1 MKKRR
6 ILTVLILVLPAAL
19 IATILLTANGCPA
32 RIKEKDLANTARI
45 VIRERT
51 YGDNG
56 EVVEERETVDPDVIA
71 EVLATMSSLKL
82 KTVPEK
88 WFRIGPPK
96 KPSPPP
102 RYELL
107 FYYADVPVD
116 FTSISVFHDGKI
128 THNGKRYTVRDDF
141 DLFAYLAGVFD
152 AAVKTE
158 TPANQVTQ
166 P

>member
-6 ILTVLILVLPAAL
+6 ILTVLILVLLAAL
-19 IATILLTANGCPA
+19 IAAILLTANGCPA
-32 RIKEKDLANTARI
+32 RIKEKDLAYTARI

-71 EVLATMSSLKL
+71 EVVATMSSLKL
-82 KTVPEK
+82 KTVPKK
-88 WFRIGPPK
+88 WFRIGDK
-96 KPSPPP
+96 KPSLPP

-128 THNGKRYTVRDDF
+128 THNGKGYTVRDDF

>member
-6 ILTVLILVLPAAL
+6 ILTVLILVLLAAL
-19 IATILLTANGCPA
+19 IAAILLTANGCPA
-32 RIKEKDLANTARI
+32 RIKEKDFANTARI
-45 VIRERT
+45 VIRELT
-51 YGDNG
+51 YGANG
-56 EVVEERETVDPDVIA
+56 EVVEERETIDPDVIA

-82 KTVPEK
+82 KTVPKK
-88 WFRIGPPK
+88 WFRIGDK
-96 KPSPPP
+96 KPSLPP

-128 THNGKRYTVRDDF
+128 THNGKGYTVRDDF

>member
-1 MKKRR
+1 MKKRNIQI
-6 ILTVLILVLPAAL
+6 ILAVLLLAGL
-19 IATILLTANGCPA
+19 IAYLLISAFGLPA
-32 RIKEKDLANTARI
+32 RIREKDFQNTARI

-56 EVVEERETVDPDVIA
+56 EVVEERETIDPDVIA

-82 KTVPEK
+82 KTVPK
-88 WFRIGPPK
+88 NWLGIGNK
-96 KPSPPP
+96 KPSPP

-107 FYYADVPVD
+107 FYYADVPVN
-116 FTSISVFHDGKI
+116 FTSISVFYDGKI
-128 THNGKRYTVRDDF
+128 THNGKGYTVRDDF

-158 TPANQVTQ
+158 TPANQVTR

>member
-6 ILTVLILVLPAAL
+6 ILTVLILVLLAAL
-19 IATILLTANGCPA
+19 IAAILLTANGCPA
-32 RIKEKDLANTARI
+32 RIKETDFRNTARI

-56 EVVEERETVDPDVIA
+56 EVVEDRETIDPDVIA

-82 KTVPEK
+82 KTVPK
-88 WFRIGPPK
+88 NWLGIGNR
-96 KPSPPP
+96 KPSPP

-107 FYYADVPVD
+107 FYYADVPVN

-128 THNGKRYTVRDDF
+128 THNGKGYTIRDDF

>member
-19 IATILLTANGCPA
+19 IAAILLTANGCPA

-56 EVVEERETVDPDVIA
+56 EVVEERETIDPDVIA

-82 KTVPEK
+82 KTVPKK
-88 WFRIGPPK
+88 WLRIGDK

-107 FYYADVPVD
+107 FYYADVPVN
-116 FTSISVFHDGKI
+116 FTSVSVFHDGKI

>member
-6 ILTVLILVLPAAL
+6 ILTVLILVLLAAL
-19 IATILLTANGCPA
+19 IAAILLTANGCPA
-32 RIKEKDLANTARI
+32 RIKEKDLADTARI

-56 EVVEERETVDPDVIA
+56 EVVEERETLDPDVIA

-82 KTVPEK
+82 KTVPK
-88 WFRIGPPK
+88 NWLGIGNK
-96 KPSPPP
+96 KPSSP

-107 FYYADVPVD
+107 FYYADVPIG

-128 THNGKRYTVRDDF
+128 THNGKGYTVRDDF

>member
-1 MKKRR
+1 MKKRN
-6 ILTVLILVLPAAL
+6 IQIIFAVLLLAGL
-19 IATILLTANGCPA
+19 IAYLLISAFGLPA
-32 RIKEKDLANTARI
+32 RIREKDFQNTARI

-56 EVVEERETVDPDVIA
+56 EVVEERETIDPDVIA

-82 KTVPEK
+82 KTVPK
-88 WFRIGPPK
+88 NWLGIGNK
-96 KPSPPP
+96 KPSPP

-107 FYYADVPVD
+107 FYYADVPVN
-116 FTSISVFHDGKI
+116 FTSISVFYDGKI
-128 THNGKRYTVRDDF
+128 THNGKGYTVRDDF

-158 TPANQVTQ
+158 TPANQVVR

>member
-1 MKKRR
+1 MKKRI
-6 ILTVLILVLPAAL
+6 ILIILAVVLLAAL
-19 IATILLTANGCPA
+19 VAYLLVSAYGLPA
-32 RIKEKDLANTARI
+32 RIREKDFQNTARI

-56 EVVEERETVDPDVIA
+56 EVVEERETIDPDVIA

-82 KTVPEK
+82 KTVPK
-88 WFRIGPPK
+88 NWLGIGNK
-96 KPSPPP
+96 KPSPP

-107 FYYADVPVD
+107 FYYADVPVN
-116 FTSISVFHDGKI
+116 FTSISVFYDGKI
-128 THNGKRYTVRDDF
+128 THNGKGYTVRDDF

-158 TPANQVTQ
+158 TPANQVTR

>member
-6 ILTVLILVLPAAL
+6 ILTVLILVLLAAL
-19 IATILLTANGCPA
+19 IAAILLTANGCPA
-32 RIKEKDLANTARI
+32 RIKEKDLAYTARI

-71 EVLATMSSLKL
+71 EVVATMSSLKL
-82 KTVPEK
+82 KTVPKK
-88 WFRIGPPK
+88 WFRIGDK
-96 KPSPPP
+96 KPSLPP

-107 FYYADVPVD
+107 FYYADVPVG
-116 FTSISVFHDGKI
+116 FTSISAFHDGKI

>member
-6 ILTVLILVLPAAL
+6 ILTVLILVLLAAL
-19 IATILLTANGCPA
+19 IAAILLTANGCPA

-51 YGDNG
+51 YADNG
-56 EVVEERETVDPDVIA
+56 EEVEEREITDPDAIA
-71 EVLATMSSLKL
+71 DVLATISSLKL
-82 KTVPEK
+82 KTVPK
-88 WFRIGPPK
+88 NRLGIGNK

-128 THNGKRYTVRDDF
+128 THNGKGYTVRDDF

-158 TPANQVTQ
+158 TPADQVTQ

>member
-6 ILTVLILVLPAAL
+6 ILTVLIFVLLAAL
-19 IATILLTANGCPA
+19 IAAILLTANGCPA
-32 RIKEKDLANTARI
+32 RIKEKDLAYTARI

-56 EVVEERETVDPDVIA
+56 EVVEERETIDPDVIA

-82 KTVPEK
+82 KTVPK
-88 WFRIGPPK
+88 NWLGIGNK
-96 KPSPPP
+96 KPSSPP

-128 THNGKRYTVRDDF
+128 THNGKEYTVRDDF

>member
-6 ILTVLILVLPAAL
+6 ILTVLALVLPAAL
-19 IATILLTANGCPA
+19 IAAILLTANGCPA
-32 RIKEKDLANTARI
+32 RIKGKDFANTARI

-56 EVVEERETVDPDVIA
+56 EVVEERETIDPDVIA

-82 KTVPEK
+82 KTVPK
-88 WFRIGPPK
+88 NRLGIGNK

-116 FTSISVFHDGKI
+116 FTSVSVFHDGEI
-128 THNGKRYTVRDDF
+128 THNGKGYTVRDDF

>member
-1 MKKRR
+1 MKKRI
-6 ILTVLILVLPAAL
+6 ILIILAVVLLAAL
-19 IATILLTANGCPA
+19 VAYLLVSAYGLPA
-32 RIKEKDLANTARI
+32 RIREKDFQNTARI

-56 EVVEERETVDPDVIA
+56 EVVEERETIDPDVIA

-82 KTVPEK
+82 KKVPK
-88 WFRIGPPK
+88 NWLGIGNK
-96 KPSPPP
+96 KPSPP

-107 FYYADVPVD
+107 FYYADVPVN
-116 FTSISVFHDGKI
+116 FTSISVFYDGKI
-128 THNGKRYTVRDDF
+128 THNGKEYTVRDDF

-158 TPANQVTQ
+158 TPANQVTR

>member
-6 ILTVLILVLPAAL
+6 ILTVLILVLLAAL
-19 IATILLTANGCPA
+19 IAAILLTANGCPA
-32 RIKEKDLANTARI
+32 RIKEKDLADTARI

-56 EVVEERETVDPDVIA
+56 EEVEEREITDPDAIA
-71 EVLATMSSLKL
+71 DVLATISSLKL
-82 KTVPEK
+82 KTVPK
-88 WFRIGPPK
+88 NRLGIGNK
-96 KPSPPP
+96 KPSSPP

-107 FYYADVPVD
+107 FYYADVPVG
-116 FTSISVFHDGKI
+116 FTSVSVFHDGKI
-128 THNGKRYTVRDDF
+128 TYNGKGYTVRDDF
-141 DLFAYLAGVFD
+141 DLFAYLAGVFG

>member
-6 ILTVLILVLPAAL
+6 ILTVLILVLLAAL
-19 IATILLTANGCPA
+19 IAAILLTANGCPA

-56 EVVEERETVDPDVIA
+56 EVVEERETIDPDVIA

-82 KTVPEK
+82 KTVPK
-88 WFRIGPPK
+88 NRLGIRNK
-96 KPSPPP
+96 KPSSPP

-128 THNGKRYTVRDDF
+128 TQNGKGYTVRDDF